1 MVRYAA
7 AGLLRT
13 AMPNLAL
20 AYLAGD
26 ASPEE
31 PPGQANGMWKHGLR
45 SIKAVERRRAMTAT
59 MRAIRRALAKV

>member
-1 MVRYAA
+1 
-7 AGLLRT
+7 
-13 AMPNLAL
+13 MPNLAL

-31 PPGQANGMWKHGLR
+31 PLGQANGMWKHGLR